1 MDQLLRAPT
10 CVCPLLCK
18 SSALGAVWSEVTEA
32 VTNILLG
39 LSYLLL
45 FPQLLDVGEFD
56 TSRRLGLAA
65 SPQLS
70 HYWFHLQ

>member
-1 MDQLLRAPT
+1 M
-10 CVCPLLCK
+10 
-18 SSALGAVWSEVTEA
+18 WSEVTEA